1 MGEICQ
7 VTYVTVTYVTKLV
20 YPGVLESTQRKPFNT
35 IWVYLVLYLKALY
48 HIRDNALSF
57 L

>member
-1 MGEICQ
+1 MGKICQ

-20 YPGVLESTQRKPFNT
+20 HPGALENSQKKPFNT
-35 IWVYLVLYLKALY
+35 IWVYLVHYMKALY
-48 HIRDNALSF
+48 HIRDNGPSF